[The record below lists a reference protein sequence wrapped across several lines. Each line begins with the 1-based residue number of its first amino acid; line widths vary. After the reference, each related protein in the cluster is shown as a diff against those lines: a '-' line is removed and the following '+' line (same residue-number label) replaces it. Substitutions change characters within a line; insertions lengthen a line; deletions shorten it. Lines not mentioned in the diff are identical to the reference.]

1 VSSLAGTLS
10 AGPRAS
16 TRAVAVPR
24 LGAHAAT
31 VVGVAAVLAAVAFG
45 AEGGLRLERVTWT
58 EIGLVLTGTALVL
71 AALLTGRMR
80 GRVHGG
86 LTLLAL
92 AVLTVLTAASISW
105 SLFPAGSW
113 EEANRT
119 FSYLV
124 AFAGA
129 LAFVRIVPLRWAAVL
144 EGVALACVVVCGW
157 ALLTKVFPSA
167 LAHDETFARLRDPF
181 GYWNAVGLMAVLGM
195 PPLLWLAARR
205 SGHGAVNAL
214 AWPALALL
222 DVALMLSYSRGALL
236 ALLVG
241 LVFWFAAVPL
251 RLRSAL
257 PLVTAAVVAA
267 PVIAWAFAR
276 DALSTDNVPLAAR
289 VDAGHSLGAL
299 LLLVCAILLAAGLVV
314 NFVGAGRSPKPRTR
328 RLAGQAVGGVLV
340 LSVLAVVIGLAAAPG
355 GIDGQ
360 VSKAWRKVTD
370 PNVAAPTN
378 TPDRLTATS
387 SVRAQYWQEA
397 LRIYKDSK
405 LVGAGAGA
413 YEVART
419 RYRRG
424 TQSIRHAHGYGVQ
437 TLADLGLVGLG
448 VSLFGAFAWI
458 VAATGAT
465 GLRRRDRGLP
475 YDPERIGLLT
485 MSTVVLVFAFHSL
498 IDWTWFV
505 PGTVAVALLCAGW
518 VAGRGPLR
526 ARLEG
531 SEEPAVATR
540 WWRPDPATAVA
551 AFAVVVLALTICWT
565 ALQPVRAAHAE
576 DRSADLASE
585 GKLGPA
591 AAEARQAAD
600 RNPLSVDPLFELAFI
615 QDAQGK
621 RQDAL
626 ATLEAAVHLQ
636 PDNSETWRRLGRYRL
651 SVLND
656 PKGALRAFRAAY
668 FLDPQSARGPS
679 DYLEAARAARGQP

>member
-1 VSSLAGTLS
+1 M
-10 AGPRAS
+10 
-16 TRAVAVPR
+16 PR

-31 VVGVAAVLAAVAFG
+31 VVGVATVLAAVAFG
-45 AEGGLRLERVTWT
+45 AQGGLRLERLTWT

-71 AALLTGRMR
+71 AALLTARVR

-92 AVLTVLTAASISW
+92 AVLTVLTAGSISW

-129 LAFVRIVPLRWAAVL
+129 LAFVRIAPLRWAAVL

-167 LAHDETFARLRDPF
+167 LAHDETFARLREPF

-257 PLVTAAVVAA
+257 PLVTAALVAA

-314 NFVGAGRSPKPRTR
+314 NFAAAGRSPKPRTR

-448 VSLFGAFAWI
+448 VSLLGALAWI

-485 MSTVVLVFAFHSL
+485 MSTVVLVFAL
-498 IDWTWFV
+498 
-505 PGTVAVALLCAGW
+505 
-518 VAGRGPLR
+518 PLADRLDVVR
-526 ARLEG
+526 ARHG
-531 SEEPAVATR
+531 
-540 WWRPDPATAVA
+540 
-551 AFAVVVLALTICWT
+551 
-565 ALQPVRAAHAE
+565 
-576 DRSADLASE
+576 
-585 GKLGPA
+585 GG
-591 AAEARQAAD
+591 
-600 RNPLSVDPLFELAFI
+600 
-615 QDAQGK
+615 G
-621 RQDAL
+621 
-626 ATLEAAVHLQ
+626 AAV
-636 PDNSETWRRLGRYRL
+636 RRLG
-651 SVLND
+651 
-656 PKGALRAFRAAY
+656 GRARAAARSPGGERGACTGAGAALVAPRPRDRRGGARGRRARAHDL
-668 FLDPQSARGPS
+668 LDRAAAGACRACGGPLGRPRLRGQARARRRRGAAGRRPQPALGRPAVRARVRPGRPGQAAGRARHARGGGPPAARQLGDVAAAGPLPAVGAQRPEGRAARVPRRLLPRPPVGPRAVGLPRGRARGPS
-679 DYLEAARAARGQP
+679 ATLALRLGHPRIR

>member
-1 VSSLAGTLS
+1 
-10 AGPRAS
+10 
-16 TRAVAVPR
+16 
-24 LGAHAAT
+24 
-31 VVGVAAVLAAVAFG
+31 
-45 AEGGLRLERVTWT
+45 
-58 EIGLVLTGTALVL
+58 
-71 AALLTGRMR
+71 M
-80 GRVHGG
+80 
-86 LTLLAL
+86 
-92 AVLTVLTAASISW
+92 LTVLTAASISW

-129 LAFVRIVPLRWAAVL
+129 LAFVRIAPLRWAAVL

-167 LAHDETFARLRDPF
+167 LAHDETFARLREPF
-181 GYWNAVGLMAVLGM
+181 GYWNAVGLMAVMGM

-241 LVFWFAAVPL
+241 LAFWFAAVPL

-276 DALSTDNVPLAAR
+276 DALSTDTVPLAAR
-289 VDAGHSLGAL
+289 VDAGHALGAL

-314 NFVGAGRSPKPRTR
+314 NFAAAGRSPKPRTR
-328 RLAGQAVGGVLV
+328 RLAGLAVGGVLV

-448 VSLFGAFAWI
+448 VSLLGALAWI

-485 MSTVVLVFAFHSL
+485 MATVVLVFAFHSL

-526 ARLEG
+526 ARLEADRG
-531 SEEPAVATR
+531 GAGARRAGGAPTPRPPWRRSRSSCSRSRSAGPRCSRCAPRTARTARPTSPPRASSGRPPPRRGRPPTATR
-540 WWRPDPATAVA
+540 SRSTRCSSSRSSRTPRASGRTRWPRSRRRSTCSPTTPRPGGGWAATGCRSS
-551 AFAVVVLALTICWT
+551 TIR
-565 ALQPVRAAHAE
+565 RARCG
-576 DRSADLASE
+576 RSAPPTSSTRSR
-585 GKLGPA
+585 PA
-591 AAEARQAAD
+591 GRRTTSRPRARPG
-600 RNPLSVDPLFELAFI
+600 RNPSPSFGSPPNSVIRSGVGQEGQCGGTD
-615 QDAQGK
+615 
-621 RQDAL
+621 
-626 ATLEAAVHLQ
+626 V
-636 PDNSETWRRLGRYRL
+636 TWW
-651 SVLND
+651 S
-656 PKGALRAFRAAY
+656 
-668 FLDPQSARGPS
+668 QW
-679 DYLEAARAARGQP
+679 